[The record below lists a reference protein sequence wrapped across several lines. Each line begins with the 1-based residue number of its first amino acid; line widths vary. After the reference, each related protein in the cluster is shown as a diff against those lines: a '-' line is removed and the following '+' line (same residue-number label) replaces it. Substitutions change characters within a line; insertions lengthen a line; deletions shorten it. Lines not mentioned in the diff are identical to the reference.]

1 MPDVDCERKGD
12 GTVGSAPREDQR
24 QKGEGSARCSHKQLV
39 ASAKLPRLSYG
50 NAKLETRLLGYTT
63 YPAEWLGWAQVCVE
77 CERLPRESE
86 NGARSGVLDRWLKQR
101 QFPSLYLLHL
111 CIHPSCELFKSV
123 FEPCGRELRV
133 TSVETVVSSKI
144 TLNNNV
150 PVLRCRTHDGRCKSL
165 TTHGYLSKPTE
176 KGYGKSSD
184 W

>member
-1 MPDVDCERKGD
+1 MARSSLLAKVSPWRIVLCSSHPYPPSLFPSFSRSLFSTSSHLVRPSLLERKGD

-101 QFPSLYLLHL
+101 QFPSLFLFVLSS
-111 CIHPSCELFKSV
+111 PSTFPRVSDSSLVCEK
-123 FEPCGRELRV
+123 
-133 TSVETVVSSKI
+133 KI
-144 TLNNNV
+144 KKEK
-150 PVLRCRTHDGRCKSL
+150 RTQFQRL
-165 TTHGYLSKPTE
+165 
-176 KGYGKSSD
+176 
-184 W
+184 